1 MYASELCPLMYD
13 NASNTYMPIHMS
25 NRSIKG
31 YSEIKTK
38 YSGDLRNMAE
48 HNAVLRHEHDTTS
61 TIAFP
66 SRTYISSLNY
76 TSVDNASQI
85 NIIGSG
91 NTSNFTSLND
101 DTEITTIVGAPTN
114 SRMSTENR
122 VDSIYQQMY
131 LFF

>member
-1 MYASELCPLMYD
+1 MYD
-13 NASNTYMPIHMS
+13 NTSNSFLPIHMS
-25 NRSIKG
+25 NRTIKG

-48 HNAVLRHEHDTTS
+48 HNAVLRHEHDITS

-66 SRTYISSLNY
+66 SMPYISTLYIS
-76 TSVDNASQI
+76 SVDNANQT
-85 NIIGSG
+85 NVVGSG
-91 NTSNFTSLND
+91 TTSNFTNLND
-101 DTEITTIVGAPTN
+101 QTEITTIVGAPTK
-114 SRMSTENR
+114 SRMTTENR